1 MNQAAVIPPD
11 TIESTDKFHARRT
24 LAFAGTAHALHDGY
38 TDMIYV
44 LLPVS
49 QTQFA
54 LGYSALAIVRALY
67 VGSLAALPLPLFSA

>member
-49 QTQFA
+49 QTEFA
-54 LGYSALAIVRALY
+54 LGYKHPRDRTCALCRLPGSAPATAL
-67 VGSLAALPLPLFSA
+67 SA